1 MIHWRTIASGVLLAA
16 VAGCADNAAQTSSAA
31 SLLTVHKTPT
41 CGCCGD
47 WVDHM
52 RQAGFEVA
60 VIETTDLSPIKQAV
74 GLPHGLG
81 SCHTAEIDGYF
92 IEGHVPAADVQ
103 RFLSERPDARGLT
116 VPGMPLGSP
125 GMEVPSGAKDAYDV
139 LMVLS
144 DGSTVVYASHGS

>member
-1 MIHWRTIASGVLLAA
+1 MAYLRFLALGAMLAA
-16 VAGCADNAAQTSSAA
+16 LTACSDGAPDASSTV

-41 CGCCGD
+41 CGCCGE
-47 WVDHM
+47 WVEHM
-52 RQAGFEVA
+52 EQAGFEVA
-60 VIETTDLSPIKQAV
+60 VVETSDLSPIRQEV
-74 GLPHGLG
+74 GLPYGLG
-81 SCHTAEIDGYF
+81 SCHTAQVDGYF

-103 RFLSERPDARGLT
+103 RFLSERPEARGLT

-139 LMVLS
+139 LMVLP